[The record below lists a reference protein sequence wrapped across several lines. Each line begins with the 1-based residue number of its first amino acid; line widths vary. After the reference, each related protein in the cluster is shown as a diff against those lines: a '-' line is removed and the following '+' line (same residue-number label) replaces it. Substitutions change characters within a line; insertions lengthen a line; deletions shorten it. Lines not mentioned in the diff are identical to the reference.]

1 MSVVAIIQAR
11 YDSKRFYGKILKK
24 IKDKTILEI
33 IVKRLKK
40 SKLINKIVIATSNE
54 KIDSKIIKL
63 CEKNNYSYYL
73 GSKNDVL
80 NRYYNTAIEFK
91 AKTIVRIT
99 GDCPLIDPD
108 IVDKIINYYLNNNY
122 DYVSNVL
129 PPTFPDGLDAEV
141 FSLKTLKKINQDAKK
156 KYYREHVTSYLVGNK
171 NFKVANIENK
181 IDLSHL
187 RWTIDYP
194 KDLELIRKIYSN
206 FSISKKKVNLK
217 NVLNFL
223 EKNPKYYKI
232 NSHISRN
239 DGFKKALNNNSLNLN
254 KFSILF
260 KKGMIENKEIFLRE
274 ILYSD
279 ANTTYLS
286 WLNDNKTNYFLISK
300 NKKYTLASLKK
311 EVSKYIHDDKYFFL
325 AIILKRNFTHIGNL
339 RIGPIYKNK
348 KYTFLGIM
356 IGNKNFK
363 NKGFGLMSINLATKF
378 IFKNSNIKINKIIAR
393 IDPKNIASK
402 KAFTKAGFI
411 LDKRSKNNNKL
422 DYYIKK

>member
-33 IVKRLKK
+33 IVNKLKK

-63 CEKNNYSYYL
+63 CKKHNYRYYL
-73 GSKNDVL
+73 GNKNDVL
-80 NRYYNTAIEFK
+80 NRYYNAAIEFK

-108 IVDKIINYYLNNNY
+108 IVDKIIDYYLNNNY

-141 FSLKTLKKINQDAKK
+141 FSFKTLKKKLIKMPKK
-156 KYYREHVTSYLVGNK
+156 NIIEKHVTSYLVGNK

-194 KDLELIRKIYSN
+194 KDLELIRRIYSN

-217 NVLNFL
+217 KCVKFF
-223 EKNPKYYKI
+223 
-232 NSHISRN
+232 R
-239 DGFKKALNNNSLNLN
+239 KKPQ
-254 KFSILF
+254 IL
-260 KKGMIENKEIFLRE
+260 
-274 ILYSD
+274 
-279 ANTTYLS
+279 
-286 WLNDNKTNYFLISK
+286 
-300 NKKYTLASLKK
+300 
-311 EVSKYIHDDKYFFL
+311 
-325 AIILKRNFTHIGNL
+325 
-339 RIGPIYKNK
+339 
-348 KYTFLGIM
+348 
-356 IGNKNFK
+356 
-363 NKGFGLMSINLATKF
+363 
-378 IFKNSNIKINKIIAR
+378 
-393 IDPKNIASK
+393 
-402 KAFTKAGFI
+402 
-411 LDKRSKNNNKL
+411 
-422 DYYIKK
+422 